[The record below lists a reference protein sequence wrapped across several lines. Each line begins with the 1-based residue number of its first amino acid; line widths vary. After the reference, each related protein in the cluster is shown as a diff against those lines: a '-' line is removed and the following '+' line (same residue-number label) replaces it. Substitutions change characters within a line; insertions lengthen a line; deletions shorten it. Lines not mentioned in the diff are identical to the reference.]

1 MIRLDMSEYMEKHT
15 VARLIGAPPGY
26 VGYEEGGQLS
36 EAVRRKPYSVVLFDE
51 IEKAHPDVFN
61 VLLQVLDDGRIT
73 DGQGRTVDFKN
84 TVIIMTS
91 NIGSQFIMDATD
103 REVRNRRVME
113 ALRDHFRPEFLNRVD
128 EIIIF
133 DRLTQD
139 ELTKIVEIQLTR
151 VLKRLQQQGLKLT
164 LEDSAKHLLAKE
176 GYDPVYGAR
185 PLKRVIQRLLLD
197 PLSLAV
203 LEGKFAAGDVIEA
216 EAKGEELEF
225 KKR

>member
-1 MIRLDMSEYMEKHT
+1 
-15 VARLIGAPPGY
+15 
-26 VGYEEGGQLS
+26 
-36 EAVRRKPYSVVLFDE
+36 
-51 IEKAHPDVFN
+51 
-61 VLLQVLDDGRIT
+61 
-73 DGQGRTVDFKN
+73 
-84 TVIIMTS
+84 
-91 NIGSQFIMDATD
+91 MDATD

-113 ALRDHFRPEFLNRVD
+113 ALRNHFRPEFLNRVD

-133 DRLTQD
+133 DRLTED

-164 LEDSAKHLLAKE
+164 LNDSAKHLLAKE

-203 LEGKFAAGDVIEA
+203 LEGKFAAGDVIAASGDSGGSSRPQLYFEIR
-216 EAKGEELEF
+216 KGSRPVDPGPWF
-225 KKR
+225 RQPGPSN